1 MLATVMIVLIISA
14 FPQMKNWSE
23 SAISMAKKLI
33 WLQQIIE
40 TQVMYLNPQ

>member
-1 MLATVMIVLIISA
+1 MLAAVMIALIISA

-23 SAISMAKKLI
+23 NAVSMAKKLI
-33 WLQQIIE
+33 WLQQISE